1 MEITGGK
8 RLITVVAFVSI
19 ATSCAWI
26 PKYVSEPGV
35 SIELVP
41 ASTGRIASAHFWED
55 SKGYTLRGEVVPIP
69 VTKGPLF
76 GHVDI
81 AVTNSETAVT
91 ACSTTRQRMGARQVR
106 KPYSKRFHQLPAAGS
121 IVRVWH
127 HDAPNHEACSS

>member
-1 MEITGGK
+1 MEVNAVERIVALSAIV
-8 RLITVVAFVSI
+8 LITA
-19 ATSCAWI
+19 SCAWI

-55 SKGYTLRGEVVPIP
+55 SKGFALRGEVVPIP

-81 AVTNSETAVT
+81 AVTNTETAVT
-91 ACSTTRQRMGARQVR
+91 ECSITRQRMGARQVR
-106 KPYSKRFHQLPAAGS
+106 KSYSKRFDQLPVAGS

-127 HDAPNHEACSS
+127 HDAPNHEGCSS

>member
-1 MEITGGK
+1 MEITGLK
-8 RLITVVAFVSI
+8 RLVTVSAFVLI
-19 ATSCAWI
+19 AASCAWI

-55 SKGYTLRGEVVPIP
+55 SKGFALRGEVVPIP

-81 AVTNSETAVT
+81 AVTNPETA
-91 ACSTTRQRMGARQVR
+91 AAECSTTRQRIAVRKVR
-106 KPYSKRFHQLPAAGS
+106 KPYSKRFDQLPAAGS

>member
-1 MEITGGK
+1 MEITGVK
-8 RLITVVAFVSI
+8 RTITVLASVLI
-19 ATSCAWI
+19 AASCAWI

-41 ASTGRIASAHFWED
+41 TSTGRIASAHFWED
-55 SKGYTLRGEVVPIP
+55 SKGYALRGEVVPIP